1 MLNEVTY
8 YNIENINH
16 QGIQLFKAA
25 AKSGRHHL
33 GGQLFQAYLFIA
45 AEQTDSSVF
54 QWRNWLDPQ
63 TMSRVKP
70 QLWLVKRLALH

>member
-25 AKSGRHHL
+25 AKSGRHRL
-33 GGQLFQAYLFIA
+33 GGQLFPAYLFIA

-54 QWRNWLDPQ
+54 QWPN
-63 TMSRVKP
+63 
-70 QLWLVKRLALH
+70 